1 MGGSSSKTERDSPKE
16 VHKGKEL
23 DGTDFSGPCDDRKCR
38 DVFCCLLL
46 VAAWVAM
53 TGVGFVVTGA
63 IQSENLQAGDPY
75 RLINGMDYMGNIC
88 GIDDAVCGTG
98 ETNVYGDDCSSSS
111 KNTFD
116 MSYQI
121 LTRPKTYYL
130 PSGGAVCVEECPT
143 KDNYNKFI
151 CQYDYQSY
159 LSTLS
164 QVERRMQGLLY
175 VSDAY
180 CMPELKTVDYVGY
193 CIPEAVKSAIVDGVK
208 EAGNAQNVT
217 LSTIGIGDGDD
228 DKTLYEKI
236 QSDTYNTLGV
246 IGGVGILGTVI
257 FGALFL
263 LLLRFPGC
271 LFLLIWGIIAFIFVL
286 LIIPG
291 LMLVMVTYP
300 TWSEDTVHTDN
311 EANAMLYIG
320 YVFYALAAIWL
331 CVVCCLRSRIMLG
344 ISITKQASRAVNS
357 MPALILSHCSSGWTA
372 HLYDSLGGILSLSCL
387 FGRNCKKDLHRR
399 HSYHHI

>member
-228 DKTLYEKI
+228 DKTLYEKNPIRYI
-236 QSDTYNTLGV
+236 QY
-246 IGGVGILGTVI
+246 
-257 FGALFL
+257 
-263 LLLRFPGC
+263 PGC
-271 LFLLIWGIIAFIFVL
+271 DWWGWNTRDGNIWSFVSFVAPVSRMPFPL
-286 LIIPG
+286 DLG
-291 LMLVMVTYP
+291 
-300 TWSEDTVHTDN
+300 DHR
-311 EANAMLYIG
+311 
-320 YVFYALAAIWL
+320 FY
-331 CVVCCLRSRIMLG
+331 LR
-344 ISITKQASRAVNS
+344 TFNNS
-357 MPALILSHCSSGWTA
+357 WVDARDGDVP
-372 HLYDSLGGILSLSCL
+372 
-387 FGRNCKKDLHRR
+387 DLERR
-399 HSYHHI
+399 HGTH